1 MRVVVRIGGSV
12 VASPPN
18 PEIMSKYASV
28 LRELKKQ
35 GHKLVVVVGGGSV
48 ARDYIRIARDM
59 GLSEFDQDEVAI
71 RVSRLFAQLLAMRLG
86 DLGLGSVPLSVDEA
100 VQELKTGKIVVM
112 GGVRPGMTTD
122 AVAAMVAERIGAGL
136 LVKATDQNG
145 IYTKDPR
152 RYPNAEKID
161 TLSFDDLF
169 QLFEENKHR
178 AGIHQVLDPEAV
190 RILQKGRTKTV
201 VVNGFK
207 PENILLAVRG
217 EKVGTIIK

>member
-18 PEIMSKYASV
+18 PEIMSKYAS
-28 LRELKKQ
+28 LLKELKEQ
-35 GHKLVVVVGGGSV
+35 GHELVVVVGGGSV
-48 ARDYIRIARDM
+48 ARDFITVARDM

-71 RVSRLFAQLLAMRLG
+71 RVSRLFAQLLAMKLG
-86 DLGLGSVPLSVDEA
+86 DLGLGSVPTSVDEA
-100 VQELKTGKIVVM
+100 VQELKRGKIVVM
-112 GGVRPGMTTD
+112 GGIKPGMTTD
-122 AVAAMVAERIGAGL
+122 TVAAMVAERVEAEL

-152 RYPNAEKID
+152 RYADAETIG
-161 TLSFDDLF
+161 TLSFDDLV

-178 AGIHQVLDPEAV
+178 AGIHQVVDPEAV
-190 RILQKGRTKTV
+190 RILQKERTKTV

-207 PENILLAVRG
+207 PENILLAVKG
-217 EKVGTIIK
+217 EKVGTLIE